1 MNLQRFV
8 PKIIKQLDHYLLI
21 HYPTIWQSRIHN
33 VLYAV
38 FATNLILGGL
48 AMLMPVNLDER
59 PDFDTWIWTFFIVS
73 VTYLVIWM
81 IHVGRFNIFKQY
93 GKRPIG
99 DEYLNFFLHLLSV
112 ALIASTMF
120 AFSFIYDQKVRNYV
134 PNAELAQDIN
144 ALNLGAAFFP
154 VGNYN
159 YRMAEGNDTSK
170 IIYLY
175 NYHNFNSFGSD
186 NFWDK
191 IENKN
196 ASYGYYEE
204 MLEEPNPYPD
214 SVFPDTCRQ
223 DKSKYGINCPNYAKI
238 IFNQKKSRA
247 EQLELINCFLKT
259 AKKYGKTLDCSAE
272 SVLNKFNANDNY
284 SYRLVQDQIQF
295 QFVNGVQSTINNI
308 IRRKSDRNFLH
319 EKDFWHFMWYMCFYI
334 TLIFMIYRNVRRRDF
349 TLSVVSGIV
358 IMVVSGI
365 FLALT
370 RTYRETEVFSFYFM
384 IYCGLL
390 IGTIAI
396 FFKRNHSWF
405 NAACLNLVVVVTPFM
420 PLFYYESNG
429 GSNNDS
435 FHNWEIAGFVIFF
448 LLLQVFFKRLYTTLW
463 ALPEK

>member
-8 PKIIKQLDHYLLI
+8 PKFIKQLDHYLLI

-120 AFSFIYDQKVRNYV
+120 SFSFIYDQKVRNYV
-134 PNAELAQDIN
+134 PNAELTQDIN

-154 VGNYN
+154 VRTYE
-159 YRMAEGNDTSK
+159 YRTGEENDTSK
-170 IIYLY
+170 VIYLY
-175 NYHNFNSFGSD
+175 NYNGFHGFGND
-186 NFWDK
+186 NFWNK
-191 IENKN
+191 IENKIISN
-196 ASYGYYEE
+196 GYYNE
-204 MLEEPNPYPD
+204 MTIETHLYV
-214 SVFPDTCRQ
+214 SDTCNNY
-223 DKSKYGINCPNYAKI
+223 KSKFGINCPDFSRA

-247 EQLELINCFLKT
+247 EQLELIKGFLKT

-272 SVLNKFNANDNY
+272 SILNKFNAKNSY
-284 SYRLVQDQIQF
+284 SYRLEQEQSQF
-295 QFVNGVQSTINNI
+295 QFVNGTQSTINNVI
-308 IRRKSDRNFLH
+308 SRKTDKKFLH
-319 EKDFWHFMWYMCFYI
+319 EENFWHFMWYMCFYI

-405 NAACLNLVVVVTPFM
+405 NAACLNLVALVTPFM

-429 GSNNDS
+429 GNNNDA
-435 FHNWEIAGFVIFF
+435 FDYWEIAGFVIFF